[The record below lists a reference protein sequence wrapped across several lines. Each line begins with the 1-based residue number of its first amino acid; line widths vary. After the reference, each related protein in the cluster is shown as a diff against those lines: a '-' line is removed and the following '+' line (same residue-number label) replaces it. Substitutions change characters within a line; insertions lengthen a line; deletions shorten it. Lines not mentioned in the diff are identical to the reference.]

1 MKKRGDYGQ
10 RAIDCDVMLREPSPR
25 LRPKFVNLVSSCKWV
40 TEMDKCMCVPHWYF
54 LILISFS
61 GFVCMLYLWN
71 VLIHQLGCNFLS
83 FPVIW
88 LKELRMPSSARDEA
102 DVDTLREQVDTLTKK
117 LQECEARSA
126 EQKVKTKRRCGL
138 LIVTL
143 VTVVKET
150 PR

>member
-1 MKKRGDYGQ
+1 
-10 RAIDCDVMLREPSPR
+10 
-25 LRPKFVNLVSSCKWV
+25 
-40 TEMDKCMCVPHWYF
+40 
-54 LILISFS
+54 
-61 GFVCMLYLWN
+61 
-71 VLIHQLGCNFLS
+71 
-83 FPVIW
+83 
-88 LKELRMPSSARDEA
+88 MPSSARDEA